1 MPPMAGGGES
11 YITGSGRP
19 LAAAPPLPRPRA
31 VVGPG
36 KSPGKGR
43 PGRAERQRPQPTYGH
58 REVVLGAGLRGERSS
73 WGAARRKGTRGTRAL
88 VGSSSAR
95 ASVCLGTERAKPILG
110 FRAESRSGIV
120 PRAQVPVLTHTR
132 VNQRNV
138 PGIDSAYLAMDTEE
152 GVEVVW
158 NEVQFSERK
167 NFKLQEEK
175 VKAVFDNL
183 IQLDHLNIVKFHK
196 YWADVKENKA
206 RVIFITEYMS
216 SGSLKQFLKKTKKNH
231 KTMNEKAWK
240 RWCTQILSAL
250 SYLHSCDPPIIHGN
264 LTCDTIF
271 IQHNGLIKIGSVA
284 PDTINNHVKTC
295 REEQKNLHFFAPE
308 YGEVA
313 NVTTAVDI
321 YSFGMCALE
330 MAVLEIQGNGE
341 SSYVPQ
347 EAINSAI
354 QLLEDPLQRE
364 FIQKCL
370 EQDPGRRPTAREL
383 LFHPALFEVPSLKL
397 LAAHCI
403 IGHQH
408 MIPENALEEMTKN
421 LDMNAVLA
429 EINHEDREGVKMIF
443 SQSPALELDK
453 FLEDVRNGIYPLT
466 AFGMP
471 RPQQPQ
477 QVVVK
482 SPIAPPSVK
491 TPTPEPAEVETRKV
505 VLMQC
510 NIESVEEGVKHH
522 LTLLLKLE
530 DKLNRHLSCD
540 LQPNDNIQELAAELV
555 QLGFISEAD
564 QSRLTCLLEEAFSK
578 FYYTRN
584 GSLTAVT
591 VSS

>member
-1 MPPMAGGGES
+1 MSEGES
-11 YITGSGRP
+11 QTVLSSGSDP
-19 LAAAPPLPRPRA
+19 K
-31 VVGPG
+31 VESSSSGPG
-36 KSPGKGR
+36 LTSVSPPVTSTTSAASPEEEEESEDESEILEESPCGR
-43 PGRAERQRPQPTYGH
+43 WQKR
-58 REVVLGAGLRGERSS
+58 REE
-73 WGAARRKGTRGTRAL
+73 
-88 VGSSSAR
+88 
-95 ASVCLGTERAKPILG
+95 
-110 FRAESRSGIV
+110 
-120 PRAQVPVLTHTR
+120 

-167 NFKLQEEK
+167 NYKLQEEK
-175 VKAVFDNL
+175 
-183 IQLDHLNIVKFHK
+183 
-196 YWADVKENKA
+196 
-206 RVIFITEYMS
+206 VIFITEYMS

-308 YGEVA
+308 YGEVT

-347 EAINSAI
+347 EAISSAI

-370 EQDPGRRPTAREL
+370 QSEPARRPTAREL

-403 IGHQH
+403 VGHQH
-408 MIPENALEEMTKN
+408 MIPENALEEITKN
-421 LDMNAVLA
+421 MDTSAVLA
-429 EINHEDREGVKMIF
+429 EISAGPGREPVQTLY

-466 AFGMP
+466 AFGLP

-477 QVVVK
+477 QEEVTSPVV
-482 SPIAPPSVK
+482 PPSVK

-540 LQPNDNIQELAAELV
+540 LMPNENIPELAAELV

-564 QSRLTCLLEEAFSK
+564 QTRLTSLLEETLSK
-578 FYYTRN
+578 FNFARN
-584 GSLTAVT
+584 STLNSAAVT

>member
-1 MPPMAGGGES
+1 MSEGES
-11 YITGSGRP
+11 QTVVSSGSDP
-19 LAAAPPLPRPRA
+19 K
-31 VVGPG
+31 V
-36 KSPGKGR
+36 
-43 PGRAERQRPQPTYGH
+43 E
-58 REVVLGAGLRGERSS
+58 
-73 WGAARRKGTRGTRAL
+73 
-88 VGSSSAR
+88 SSSLAPGLTSVSPPVTSTTSA
-95 ASVCLGTERAKPILG
+95 ASPEEEEESEDESEILE
-110 FRAESRSGIV
+110 ESPCGRWQK
-120 PRAQVPVLTHTR
+120 RR
-132 VNQRNV
+132 EEVNQRNV

-167 NFKLQEEK
+167 NYKLQEEK
-175 VKAVFDNL
+175 VRAVFDNL
-183 IQLDHLNIVKFHK
+183 IQLEHLNIVKFHK

-271 IQHNGLIKIGSVA
+271 IQHNGLIKIGSVFHRIFANVA

-308 YGEVA
+308 YGEVT

-347 EAINSAI
+347 EAISSAI
-354 QLLEDPLQRE
+354 QLLEDSLQRE

-370 EQDPGRRPTAREL
+370 QSEPARRPTAREL

-403 IGHQH
+403 VGHQH
-408 MIPENALEEMTKN
+408 MIPENALEEITKN
-421 LDMNAVLA
+421 MDTSAVLA
-429 EINHEDREGVKMIF
+429 EIPAGPGREPVQTLY

-466 AFGMP
+466 AFGLP

-477 QVVVK
+477 QEEVTSPVV
-482 SPIAPPSVK
+482 PPSVK

-540 LQPNDNIQELAAELV
+540 LMPNESIPDLAAELV
-555 QLGFISEAD
+555 QLGFISEVRVLPVFWVPPCPLSQPCLTELLPQAD
-564 QSRLTCLLEEAFSK
+564 QSRLTSLLEETLNK
-578 FYYTRN
+578 FNFARN
-584 GSLTAVT
+584 STLNTATVT

>member
-1 MPPMAGGGES
+1 ME
-11 YITGSGRP
+11 TQRQCGR
-19 LAAAPPLPRPRA
+19 
-31 VVGPG
+31 GPQFG
-36 KSPGKGR
+36 CA
-43 PGRAERQRPQPTYGH
+43 AERSCER
-58 REVVLGAGLRGERSS
+58 VFLIRGP
-73 WGAARRKGTRGTRAL
+73 GTRAGTEAQAAGSGVRSVCSSMSEGEPQTVL
-88 VGSSSAR
+88 SSGSDPKVESSSSTPGLTSVSPPVTSTTSA
-95 ASVCLGTERAKPILG
+95 ASPEEEEESEDESEILE
-110 FRAESRSGIV
+110 ESPCGRWQK
-120 PRAQVPVLTHTR
+120 RR
-132 VNQRNV
+132 EEVNQRNV

-167 NFKLQEEK
+167 NYKLQEEK
-175 VKAVFDNL
+175 VRAVFDNL
-183 IQLDHLNIVKFHK
+183 IQLEHLNIVKFHK
-196 YWADVKENKA
+196 YWADIKENKA
-206 RVIFITEYMS
+206 R
-216 SGSLKQFLKKTKKNH
+216 
-231 KTMNEKAWK
+231 AWK

-271 IQHNGLIKIGSVA
+271 IQHNGLIKIGSVFHRIFANVA

-308 YGEVA
+308 YGEVT

-347 EAINSAI
+347 EAISSAI

-370 EQDPGRRPTAREL
+370 QSEPARRPTAREL

-403 IGHQH
+403 VGHQH
-408 MIPENALEEMTKN
+408 MIPENALEEITKN
-421 LDMNAVLA
+421 MDTSAVLA
-429 EINHEDREGVKMIF
+429 EIPAGPGREPVQTLY

-466 AFGMP
+466 AFGLP

-477 QVVVK
+477 QEEVTSPVV
-482 SPIAPPSVK
+482 PPSVK

-540 LQPNDNIQELAAELV
+540 LMPNENIPELAAELV

-564 QSRLTCLLEEAFSK
+564 QSRLTSLLEETLNK
-578 FYYTRN
+578 FNFARN
-584 GSLTAVT
+584 STLNSAAVT

>member
-1 MPPMAGGGES
+1 MSEGEAKQAPAPTS
-11 YITGSGRP
+11 TMEAKSE
-19 LAAAPPLPRPRA
+19 AAAGAPSGQGVSSVSSPVSTVTQAPPAPTTATEDEEEESEDESEILEE
-31 VVGPG
+31 
-36 KSPGKGR
+36 SPCGR
-43 PGRAERQRPQPTYGH
+43 WQKR
-58 REVVLGAGLRGERSS
+58 REE
-73 WGAARRKGTRGTRAL
+73 
-88 VGSSSAR
+88 
-95 ASVCLGTERAKPILG
+95 
-110 FRAESRSGIV
+110 
-120 PRAQVPVLTHTR
+120 

-138 PGIDSAYLAMDTEE
+138 PGIDNAYLAMDTEE

-158 NEVQFSERK
+158 NEVMFSERK

-175 VKAVFDNL
+175 VRAVFDNL
-183 IQLDHLNIVKFHK
+183 IQLEHLNIVKFHK
-196 YWADVKENKA
+196 YWADVKENRA

-250 SYLHSCDPPIIHGN
+250 SYLHSCEPAIIHGN

-295 REEQKNLHFFAPE
+295 REEQKSLHFFAPE
-308 YGEVA
+308 YGVVA
-313 NVTTAVDI
+313 GVTTAVDI

-330 MAVLEIQGNGE
+330 MAVLEISNGE
-341 SSYVPQ
+341 SSYVSP

-354 QLLEDPLQRE
+354 QSLEDPLQRE

-370 EQDPGRRPTAREL
+370 EIDPSKRPTAREL
-383 LFHPALFEVPSLKL
+383 LFHQALFEVPQLKL

-403 IGHQH
+403 VSHQH

-421 LDMNAVLA
+421 MDPNRVIMEMKEVQLKL
-429 EINHEDREGVKMIF
+429 
-443 SQSPALELDK
+443 SQFPALELDK

-466 AFGMP
+466 AFGVP
-471 RPQQPQ
+471 YPQQPQ
-477 QVVVK
+477 QEAVK
-482 SPIAPPSVK
+482 SPIVPPSVK
-491 TPTPEPAEVETRKV
+491 TPTPEPAELETRKV
-505 VLMQC
+505 LQMHC
-510 NIESVEEGVKHH
+510 NIEPVEEGAKHH

-540 LQPNDNIQELAAELV
+540 LAPNENVQELAVELV
-555 QLGFISEAD
+555 QLGFISEGD
-564 QSRLTCLLEEAFSK
+564 QPRLATVLEEAFSK
-578 FYYTRN
+578 FYSRN
-584 GSLTAVT
+584 GSLNPVT

>member
-1 MPPMAGGGES
+1 
-11 YITGSGRP
+11 
-19 LAAAPPLPRPRA
+19 
-31 VVGPG
+31 
-36 KSPGKGR
+36 
-43 PGRAERQRPQPTYGH
+43 
-58 REVVLGAGLRGERSS
+58 
-73 WGAARRKGTRGTRAL
+73 
-88 VGSSSAR
+88 
-95 ASVCLGTERAKPILG
+95 
-110 FRAESRSGIV
+110 
-120 PRAQVPVLTHTR
+120 
-132 VNQRNV
+132 
-138 PGIDSAYLAMDTEE
+138 
-152 GVEVVW
+152 
-158 NEVQFSERK
+158 
-167 NFKLQEEK
+167 
-175 VKAVFDNL
+175 
-183 IQLDHLNIVKFHK
+183 
-196 YWADVKENKA
+196 
-206 RVIFITEYMS
+206 
-216 SGSLKQFLKKTKKNH
+216 
-231 KTMNEKAWK
+231 
-240 RWCTQILSAL
+240 
-250 SYLHSCDPPIIHGN
+250 
-264 LTCDTIF
+264 
-271 IQHNGLIKIGSVA
+271 VA

-354 QLLEDPLQRE
+354 QLLEDPLQRVSKEGPASLQTCWRCTWSHAIFLFQE

-370 EQDPGRRPTAREL
+370 EQDPGKRPTAREL
-383 LFHPALFEVPSLKL
+383 LFHQALFEVPSLKL

-403 IGHQH
+403 VGHQH

-421 LDMNAVLA
+421 LDMSAVLA
-429 EINHEDREGVKMIF
+429 EINHADREGVKMIF

-584 GSLTAVT
+584 GALTAVT

>member
-1 MPPMAGGGES
+1 MSEGES
-11 YITGSGRP
+11 KQVPSGGSDSKPESASSGP
-19 LAAAPPLPRPRA
+19 GMTSVSAPVTSAAPPEEEEEEEESEDESEILEE
-31 VVGPG
+31 
-36 KSPGKGR
+36 SPCGR
-43 PGRAERQRPQPTYGH
+43 WQKR
-58 REVVLGAGLRGERSS
+58 REE
-73 WGAARRKGTRGTRAL
+73 
-88 VGSSSAR
+88 
-95 ASVCLGTERAKPILG
+95 
-110 FRAESRSGIV
+110 
-120 PRAQVPVLTHTR
+120 

-175 VKAVFDNL
+175 
-183 IQLDHLNIVKFHK
+183 
-196 YWADVKENKA
+196 
-206 RVIFITEYMS
+206 VIFITEYMS

-370 EQDPGRRPTAREL
+370 EQDPGKRPTAREL
-383 LFHPALFEVPSLKL
+383 LFHQALFEVPSLKL

-403 IGHQH
+403 VGHQH

-421 LDMNAVLA
+421 LDMSAVLA
-429 EINHEDREGVKMIF
+429 EINHADREGVKMIF

-584 GSLTAVT
+584 GALTAVT

>member
-1 MPPMAGGGES
+1 MTGGGGVS
-11 YITGSGRP
+11 LP
-19 LAAAPPLPRPRA
+19 L
-31 VVGPG
+31 
-36 KSPGKGR
+36 
-43 PGRAERQRPQPTYGH
+43 
-58 REVVLGAGLRGERSS
+58 
-73 WGAARRKGTRGTRAL
+73 
-88 VGSSSAR
+88 
-95 ASVCLGTERAKPILG
+95 
-110 FRAESRSGIV
+110 
-120 PRAQVPVLTHTR
+120 

-183 IQLDHLNIVKFHK
+183 IQLEHLNIVKFHK

-231 KTMNEKAWK
+231 KTMNEKL
-240 RWCTQILSAL
+240 WCSPSHCTLFTS
-250 SYLHSCDPPIIHGN
+250 
-264 LTCDTIF
+264 
-271 IQHNGLIKIGSVA
+271 HNGLIKIGSVA

-308 YGEVA
+308 YGEVT

-370 EQDPGRRPTAREL
+370 ELDPGKRPTAREL
-383 LFHPALFEVPSLKL
+383 LFNQALFEVPSMKL

-403 IGHQH
+403 VGHQH

-421 LDMNAVLA
+421 MDMNAVLA
-429 EINHEDREGVKMIF
+429 EINHTDREGVKMIF

-477 QVVVK
+477 QEVVK
-482 SPIAPPSVK
+482 SPIVPPSVK

-540 LQPNDNIQELAAELV
+540 LLPSDNTQELAAELV

-564 QSRLTCLLEEAFSK
+564 QSRLSCLLEEAFSK
-578 FYYTRN
+578 FHLARN
-584 GSLTAVT
+584 GALTAVT